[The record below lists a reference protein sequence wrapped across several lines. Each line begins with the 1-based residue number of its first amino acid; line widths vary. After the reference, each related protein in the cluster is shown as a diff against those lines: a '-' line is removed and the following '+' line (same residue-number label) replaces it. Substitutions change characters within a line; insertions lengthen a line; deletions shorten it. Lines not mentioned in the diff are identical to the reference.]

1 MKKIITFILI
11 LLFIFTLSA
20 CGKNETLEM
29 SGDVQSVKI
38 TKKQKFG
45 DETFEFSIKLEN
57 DVLDEFKAIYNSI
70 EFVATKQ
77 KYNGEYK
84 FIIEFDDTII
94 NVISNEYFYIKNDN
108 LVYNTKNTS
117 FMFLYDYD
125 FLSEHLVDL
134 NFSDVK
140 EVYYV
145 VNGELELN
153 ISINDNFKKKLSEF
167 RAMETN
173 YTENEIILAT
183 FKIDGR
189 IVNVIEHNII
199 EIDKVYYLLDRD
211 ITYDIINKEGLTQ
224 LTDLELAEYIKVIR
238 AEDSKSVDIN
248 NREEFIRRF
257 NELRF
262 IELNHKRDYDTNDAK
277 YGVEIGKYQIIVY
290 NEYLINFNSTLYYV
304 TEGDLTF
311 LDQINFDSTGWL
323 PWV

>member
-1 MKKIITFILI
+1 MKKIITFIFI

-20 CGKNETLEM
+20 CGKNETLEI
-29 SGDVQSVKI
+29 GENVQSVKI

-57 DVLDEFKAIYNSI
+57 DLLDEFKTIYNSI
-70 EFVATKQ
+70 EYVETKQ

-94 NVISNEYFYIKNDN
+94 NVISNEYFYVKNDN